1 MLAKSLRT
9 KRKSASAERCVRPLG
24 ATIDMATPDIRT
36 SNHSSERGIFA
47 LMFTKRQP
55 GFAGVTG
62 FCHSPGI
69 AGNWGRLHGGTTWCY
84 MVFGGR
90 LYRRYG
96 HTHMLHTPRHDV
108 VFPGHKRRE
117 R

>member
-1 MLAKSLRT
+1 MLAKPLRT
-9 KRKSASAERCVRPLG
+9 KRKSASAERGVRPLG

-36 SNHSSERGIFA
+36 SNCSSERGIFA

-69 AGNWGRLHGGTTWCY
+69 AATVGT
-84 MVFGGR
+84 
-90 LYRRYG
+90 
-96 HTHMLHTPRHDV
+96 PDV
-108 VFPGHKRRE
+108 VQDLVLEVRGDSIPEDLGCRGE
-117 R
+117 